1 VDAGE
6 IAPSRPA
13 APDLY
18 RKLVL
23 LTGIRLLVGTALLVA
38 TAVLSLGREAFPRG
52 VEAYLYWI
60 IASLYVASLISVV
73 LLRQRR
79 YLRALAHAHIAADVL
94 AATGLVYLTGGPESI
109 FTILYPLAIV
119 NGAIGLGRRG
129 AVLGASAASLS
140 FCGLVWGMESGL
152 IVPATVY
159 ATQAEPSLPR
169 LAITVVLN
177 VSAFLLSAALASVLA
192 QQLQGARAQLAERQ
206 TRLDELEALYS
217 AIVKSITSGIVALD
231 EQGRITYLNRAGMEI
246 TGLSEERALGRTLA
260 EAIPALGDAL
270 NRTNWTGR
278 QRNETTLQGA
288 DGRERV
294 LGWAAAR
301 LAEGARG
308 DVIVFQDL
316 TDFRRMEEAMRRA
329 DRLAVV
335 GGLAAGLAHEVRN
348 PLAAMCGSIEL
359 LSLSPAL
366 GDHER
371 RLMQVVRIEG
381 ERLEGL
387 VKDFLAFA
395 KPASPQ
401 LAPVEA
407 RPLIEE
413 TIEVFRREAVLKGI
427 SVSLDADASVWLSV
441 DASQIKSVLWNLLVN
456 ARDAMDEGGRISI
469 RLRRQIGQALLEVED
484 SGQGISA
491 DDLPRIFD
499 PFFTTK
505 SGGTGLG
512 LAIVHR
518 IVEAHGGRIAVRSEP
533 MRGSTF
539 SLTLPL
545 AAEQEPVRAAR
556 TG

>member
-1 VDAGE
+1 VVAAGSE
-6 IAPSRPA
+6 SERPA

-38 TAVLSLGREAFPRG
+38 TAVLSLGPEAFPRG

-60 IASLYVASLISVV
+60 IAGLYVASLISVV
-73 LLRQRR
+73 LLRERR
-79 YLRALAHAHIAADVL
+79 FLRGLAHAHIAADVL

-119 NGAIGLGRRG
+119 NGTIGLGRRG
-129 AVLGASAASLS
+129 AVLGACAASLG

-152 IVPATVY
+152 IVPA
-159 ATQAEPSLPR
+159 ATYLTHSSPSLPR
-169 LAITVVLN
+169 LALIVVLN
-177 VSAFLLSAALASVLA
+177 LSAFLLAGALASLLA
-192 QQLQGARAQLAERQ
+192 EQLQGARAQLAERQ
-206 TRLDELEALYS
+206 TRLDKLEALYS
-217 AIVKSITSGIVALD
+217 AIVKSISSGIVTVD

-246 TGLSEERALGRTLA
+246 TGLTEEHAIGQSLT
-260 EAIPALGDAL
+260 EVIPALTEAL
-270 NRTNWTGR
+270 DRTTWTGR
-278 QRNETTLQGA
+278 QRNEATLRGP

-301 LAEGARG
+301 LAEGAQG

-359 LSLSPAL
+359 LCLSPAL
-366 GDHER
+366 GDHEL
-371 RLMQVVRIEG
+371 RLMQVVRGEG
-381 ERLEGL
+381 ERLEAL

-395 KPASPQ
+395 KPASPH
-401 LAPVEA
+401 LVAIEAAPLVEQ
-407 RPLIEE
+407 
-413 TIEVFRREAVLKGI
+413 TVEVFRREAVLKGI
-427 SVSLDADASVWLSV
+427 ALTLDLDRSVWLSV
-441 DASQIKSVLWNLLVN
+441 DANQIKSVLWNLLGN
-456 ARDAMDEGGRISI
+456 ARDAMDSGGRIAV
-469 RLRRQIGQALLEVED
+469 RLRRQIGQALLEIED
-484 SGQGISA
+484 SGQGIPA
-491 DDLPRIFD
+491 EDLPRIFD

-518 IVEAHGGRIAVRSEP
+518 VVEAHGGRIAVRSEP
-533 MRGSTF
+533 GRGSMF
-539 SLTLPL
+539 SVTLPL

-556 TG
+556 AG

>member
-1 VDAGE
+1 VVAAGIE
-6 IAPSRPA
+6 SGRRAP
-13 APDLY
+13 PDLH

-38 TAVLSLGREAFPRG
+38 TAVLSFRAEAFPHS

-60 IASLYVASLISVV
+60 IAGLYVASLISVV

-79 YLRALAHAHIAADVL
+79 FLSGLAHAHIAADVL

-109 FTILYPLAIV
+109 FTILYPVAIV

-129 AVLGASAASLS
+129 AVLGASSASVS
-140 FCGLVWGMESGL
+140 FCALVWGLESGL
-152 IVPATVY
+152 IVSATTY
-159 ATQAEPSLPR
+159 APHADPSLPR
-169 LAITVVLN
+169 LAITVALN
-177 VSAFLLSAALASVLA
+177 LSAFLLSAALASVLA

-206 TRLDELEALYS
+206 VRLDELEALYS
-217 AIVKSITSGIVALD
+217 AIVKSISSGIVTVD
-231 EQGRITYLNRAGMEI
+231 EQGRITYLNRSGAEI
-246 TGLSEERALGRTLA
+246 TGLDEQSALGRTLE
-260 EAIPALGDAL
+260 EAIPPLSEALV
-270 NRTNWTGR
+270 RTDWPGR
-278 QRNETTLQGA
+278 QRNETTLRGA

-301 LAEGARG
+301 LAEGAHG
-308 DVIVFQDL
+308 NVIVFQDL

-359 LSLSPAL
+359 LSASPAL
-366 GDHER
+366 GEHER
-371 RLMQVVRIEG
+371 RLMHVVRSEG

-395 KPASPQ
+395 KPASPHIASVDAGA
-401 LAPVEA
+401 LV
-407 RPLIEE
+407 EE
-413 TIEVFRREAVLKGI
+413 TTEMFRREAALKGI
-427 SVSLDADASVWLSV
+427 SLTIDALPSVWLSV
-441 DASQIKSVLWNLLVN
+441 DANQIKSVLWNLLGN
-456 ARDAMDEGGRISI
+456 ARDAVEGGGRIAV

-484 SGQGISA
+484 SGQGIEA

-505 SGGTGLG
+505 TGGTGLG

-533 MRGSTF
+533 GRGSTF
-539 SLTLPL
+539 SVTLPL
-545 AAEQEPVRAAR
+545 AAEQEPACAAR
-556 TG
+556 AG